1 MEIVLK
7 PNLKNLP
14 LFLQY
19 CSAVSKKLKNLD
31 ENSFVKTVVD
41 LRFELEGMKSNL
53 LSNNEI
59 ELLISKNLVLDLIS
73 QGWNVKSRKDSV
85 KLTYP
90 DIAELTLNEE
100 KEKIRKGLLIQR
112 DSQLRISSVREFI
125 KRMERKKLTSKGWH
139 SIFSLMRDGKQ
150 LSEELIRVSKVQD
163 DNEKLKSV
171 SNIIKPYIQFVET
184 NKECSITGF
193 QLMDIWRYFR
203 HTWVTPYKV
212 LPGRS
217 ISILIRD
224 AAAPSH
230 PVIGIAALGSSVAQ
244 HTVRDRWIGWDSE
257 TFYDSVVSDPKIKII
272 SYLRNTLDEIIN
284 NIYVKDL
291 KDIDIYKSDLQKPEE
306 KIIKKLRSLAL
317 KEIKKHRLNPDKQF
331 FNEIK
336 LKNKEDKEDWD
347 DYSKTHLFKSK
358 RYRLLAALLHIK
370 RVFIKHGLFS
380 VTNKKQLVEILKV
393 GEIKDSIKQLIRK
406 VKSDKVGISIMD
418 IIVCGSIAPYN
429 QILSG
434 KLVCML
440 LASPEVTKYY
450 KSKYGD
456 RQSIIASSMK
466 GKPVRRK
473 QDLVFLG
480 TTSLYGIGSSQ
491 YNRIK
496 IPAEELNGDKGNF
509 IEYKNLG
516 LSAGF
521 GTFHFSQTTL
531 DFMKLLLARREGGRR
546 VNSIFGE
553 GANPLMRKIRE
564 CLDILNLPSEKI
576 LNHGF
581 RRVVYGVS
589 LSENFREVL
598 VGFDKRPK
606 FLIPQG
612 NPKQSTELIVSY
624 WCKRWLVNRINNT
637 DVINELKS
645 NTLSYPI
652 THKARV
658 KLEEPEEGLFE

>member
-1 MEIVLK
+1 
-7 PNLKNLP
+7 
-14 LFLQY
+14 
-19 CSAVSKKLKNLD
+19 
-31 ENSFVKTVVD
+31 
-41 LRFELEGMKSNL
+41 
-53 LSNNEI
+53 
-59 ELLISKNLVLDLIS
+59 
-73 QGWNVKSRKDSV
+73 
-85 KLTYP
+85 
-90 DIAELTLNEE
+90 
-100 KEKIRKGLLIQR
+100 
-112 DSQLRISSVREFI
+112 
-125 KRMERKKLTSKGWH
+125 
-139 SIFSLMRDGKQ
+139 MRDGKQ
-150 LSEELIRVSKVQD
+150 LSEDLISVGKTKD
-163 DNEKLKSV
+163 DYEKLESLSKIV
-171 SNIIKPYIQFVET
+171 KPYIQFVET
-184 NKECSITGF
+184 DKECSVTGF

-203 HTWVTPYKV
+203 YTWVTPYKV

-224 AAAPSH
+224 AAAPNH

-244 HTVRDRWIGWDSE
+244 HTVRDKWIGWDSE
-257 TFYDSVVSDPKIKII
+257 TFYSSIISDPKLKIVSFI
-272 SYLRNTLDEIIN
+272 ENAINEIIDD
-284 NIYVKDL
+284 IYTKDL
-291 KDIDIYKSDLQKPEE
+291 KEINIFKNDLSNPET
-306 KIIKKLRSLAL
+306 KTISLLRDLSL
-317 KEIKKHRLNPDKQF
+317 KEIKKHRLNPNKQS
-331 FNEIK
+331 FNDIK
-336 LKNKEDKEDWD
+336 LKKNEDKTDWD
-347 DYSKTHLFKSK
+347 VFSKTNLFKSK
-358 RYRLLAALLHIK
+358 RYRLLAILLNIK
-370 RVFIKHGLFS
+370 RILNKYDFFNIRSKH
-380 VTNKKQLVEILKV
+380 QLIQILKISEV
-393 GEIKDSIKQLIRK
+393 KDSIKQLVRK
-406 VKSDKVGISIMD
+406 IKADKVGINIMD

-429 QILSG
+429 HILSG

-450 KSKYGD
+450 KSKYSD
-456 RQSIIASSMK
+456 SQSIIASSMK

-496 IPAEELNGDKGNF
+496 IPAEELNGEKGNF
-509 IEYKNLG
+509 VEYSNLG

-564 CLDILNLPSEKI
+564 CLDTLGLPSEQI

-589 LSENFREVL
+589 LAENFREVL

-606 FLIPQG
+606 FIIPQD
-612 NPKQSTELIVSY
+612 NPQESTDLIVKY
-624 WCKRWLVNRINNT
+624 WYKRWLVNRINSIE
-637 DVINELKS
+637 VIQEIAK

-658 KLEEPEEGLFE
+658 ILKDEKEDELMF